1 QAAGFEETLEESG
14 LGSRLELE
22 SVLPAAEP
30 PLRPL
35 AQPTPAEHLA
45 AEEAWKARR
54 EREVQTLGGLH
65 VATATGLA
73 HETDPEPDGDGLRV
87 VDYKTDQVALKEVD
101 ERFAGYRLQGAAYA
115 LLAAGVTG
123 RHVTRVDFVFTDS
136 GEVRSLAGAEL
147 AVQVAEIRTR
157 LERAPG

>member
-1 QAAGFEETLEESG
+1 MQAPGGAILEGFIDLLVE
-14 LGSRLELE
+14 
-22 SVLPAAEP
+22 
-30 PLRPL
+30 
-35 AQPTPAEHLA
+35 
-45 AEEAWKARR
+45 
-54 EREVQTLGGLH
+54 
-65 VATATGLA
+65 
-73 HETDPEPDGDGLRV
+73 DGDGLRV

-123 RHVTRVDFVFTDS
+123 RPVTRVDFVFTDS

-157 LERAPG
+157 LERAPGEEPSGGGDDQLRLPGLNGS